1 MNGGIRL
8 PPGVEAV
15 LFDLGG
21 VIIDIDWQ
29 PMFQHWARHS
39 PLSAAEMAARFAMDA
54 PYAEHERGRL
64 DATDYFAH
72 LREVMCY
79 DGSEAE
85 MIAGWNSIFT
95 GEIKATVGLVR
106 RIRHDVPCYLL
117 TNTNPTHEAA
127 WRRDYASAIGLFGE
141 VFVSSSIGHRKPDR
155 AAFEV
160 VADSTGI
167 APERFLFLDDTNENV
182 VGARAAGLAAAHVTT
197 PEAVWAALGIPARRK
212 P

>member
-1 MNGGIRL
+1 MNGAITL
-8 PPGVEAV
+8 PAGVEAV

-72 LREVMCY
+72 LRGVMRY
-79 DGSEAE
+79 EGSEAE
-85 MIAGWNSIFT
+85 MITGWNSIFT
-95 GEIKATVGLVR
+95 GEIKATVDLVR
-106 RIRHDVPCYLL
+106 RIRQHVPCYLL

-127 WRRDYASAIGLFGE
+127 WRHDYASAIELFE
-141 VFVSSSIGHRKPDR
+141 QVFVSSTIGHRKPDR

-160 VADSTGI
+160 VADSTGT
-167 APERFLFLDDTNENV
+167 ALERFLFLDDTNENV
-182 VGARAAGLAAAHVTT
+182 VGAQAAGLVAAHVTT
-197 PEAVWAALGIPARRK
+197 PEAVCAALGISAQRR

>member
-1 MNGGIRL
+1 MNGAITL
-8 PPGVEAV
+8 PAGVEAV

-64 DATDYFAH
+64 DGTDYFAH
-72 LREVMCY
+72 LREVMRY
-79 DGSEAE
+79 EGSAAE

-95 GEIKATVGLVR
+95 GEIAATVDLVR

-117 TNTNPTHEAA
+117 TNTNPTHETA
-127 WRRDYASAIGLFGE
+127 WRRDHASAIELFE
-141 VFVSSSIGHRKPDR
+141 QVFVSSTIGHRKPER

-167 APERFLFLDDTNENV
+167 ALERFLFLDDTDENV
-182 VGARAAGLAAAHVTT
+182 VGARAAGLAATHVTT
-197 PEAVWAALGIPARRK
+197 PEAVCAAFGIPAQRK